1 MLTKIKKFKW
11 TKWTIIASLLL
22 FASCTDV
29 LTTSDNVDM
38 TNGVIEFKIENP
50 SPPSRSKLITVN
62 EYEVTGLL
70 IVVTDPNNEEIQRIN
85 WSASENSKTYQIP
98 VKTPGK
104 HRVIVTHISND
115 NGKVVKAKESA
126 YFIIRPMIITVV
138 EIIPG
143 FVGFI
148 NIDDSEREA
157 INIVRNNILP
167 VSLQESQA
175 ERYILRRT
183 GTVLPS
189 GTIIKE
195 AIPEGANTN
204 PETDLEV
211 SEDSYIFLL
220 DLKPNAFFEH
230 PVQYIVVDKKG
241 NSKKINA
248 KWLPKVNDQVPETF
262 SSDTPELYTI
272 VDRNVTIE
280 VIEELPMDWIVLN
293 PDVLNAAT
301 KEAFLIVQGLTPNES
316 LYTCSAYTYN
326 NGYNFFNAY
335 KSSLSTVVGL
345 MDYDTNTVL
354 TEIDSLAAS
363 YDTITLYII
372 AHGSV
377 DGISLGGYNFYAS
390 QFADTFSSHPDVNFN
405 FLLGSCHSG
414 SFIDDLSAIPNVN
427 VVKTA
432 SSTTESAFGDEDTIA
447 SYNDINPLDNG
458 TEWTSSFLEAASI
471 IVNNNDIW
479 NTIAVTS
486 STYNVPATS
495 VMLNE
500 AGFLAVGINRGLPVS
515 LNNYDLAN
523 ITSWETPQHYS
534 SWEF

>member
-11 TKWTIIASLLL
+11 TKWIIIIFPLL

-29 LTTSDNVDM
+29 LTGSDNVDM
-38 TNGVIEFKIENP
+38 TNGVIELKIANP
-50 SPPSRSKLITVN
+50 SPQTESRLITVN

-70 IVVTDPNNEEIQRIN
+70 IVVTDPDNEEIQRIE
-85 WSASENSKTYQIP
+85 WSASDNSKTYQIP
-98 VKTPGK
+98 VKSPGK
-104 HRVIVTHISND
+104 HKVTVTHISND
-115 NGKVVKAKESA
+115 NGKIVTATESA
-126 YFIIRPMIITVV
+126 YFIIRPMLITLV

-148 NIDDSEREA
+148 NIDASEQEA
-157 INIVRNNILP
+157 IHLVRNDILP
-167 VSLQESQA
+167 VSLQESRA

-183 GTVLPS
+183 GTVLPP
-189 GTIIKE
+189 GTIIRE
-195 AIPEGANTN
+195 AIPEGANSN
-204 PETDLEV
+204 PDNSLTVL
-211 SEDSYIFLL
+211 EDSYIFLL
-220 DLKPNAFFEH
+220 DLKPNAFLEH

-241 NSKKINA
+241 STKKIDAN
-248 KWLPKVNDQVPETF
+248 WLPRVNDQVPESF

-280 VIEELPMDWIVLN
+280 VIEEQYSEWSVLN
-293 PDVLNAAT
+293 PAVLDAT
-301 KEAFLIVQGLTPNES
+301 TEEAFLIVQGLTPNES
-316 LYTCSAYTYN
+316 LYTSAAYTYN
-326 NGYNFFNAY
+326 NGYNFFNTY
-335 KSSLSTVVGL
+335 KSSLSTVIGL
-345 MDYDTNTVL
+345 LDYDSSTVL
-354 TEIDSLAAS
+354 TEIDSLAAN

-390 QFADTFSSHPDVNFN
+390 QFANTFASHPDVNFN

-414 SFIDDLSAIPNVN
+414 SFIDDLSAVPNVN

-432 SSTTESAFGDEDTIA
+432 SSTTESAFADEDSIA
-447 SYNDINPLDNG
+447 SYNDINPADNG

-471 IVNNNDIW
+471 IVNNNNIW

-486 STYNVPATS
+486 STYSVPATS

-500 AGFLAVGINRGLPVS
+500 AGFLAVGMNRGLPVS

-523 ITSWETPQHYS
+523 ITSWETPQHYA

>member
-11 TKWTIIASLLL
+11 TQWTITVFLLL

-29 LTTSDNVDM
+29 LTISDNVDM
-38 TNGVIEFKIENP
+38 TNGVIQLKIENP
-50 SPPSRSKLITVN
+50 SPRGKSKLITVN
-62 EYEVTGLL
+62 EYEVTGLM
-70 IVVTDPNNEEIQRIN
+70 IVITDPNNEEIQRIN

-98 VKTPGK
+98 VKSPGK
-104 HRVIVTHISND
+104 HKVTVTHIAKD

-126 YFIIRPMIITVV
+126 FFNIRPMIITTV

-148 NIDDSEREA
+148 NIDASEQEA
-157 INIVRNNILP
+157 INHVRNNILP

-195 AIPEGANTN
+195 GVPEGANPN
-204 PETDLEV
+204 PCNSLTVL
-211 SEDSYIFLL
+211 EDSYIFLL
-220 DLKPNAFFEH
+220 DLKPNAFLEH

-241 NSKKINA
+241 NTEKINA
-248 KWLPKVNDQVPETF
+248 NWLPKVNDKVPEAF

-280 VIEELPMDWIVLN
+280 AIDELPTTWSVLN
-293 PDVLNAAT
+293 PDVLNATT
-301 KEAFLIVQGLTPNES
+301 KEAFLIIQGLTPNES
-316 LYTCSAYTYN
+316 LYTCAAYTYN

-345 MDYDTNTVL
+345 MDFDSNKVL

-363 YDTITLYII
+363 YDTITVYII

-390 QFADTFSSHPDVNFN
+390 QFAGAFSSHPGVNFN
-405 FLLGSCHSG
+405 FLLGACHSG
-414 SFIDDLSAIPNVN
+414 SFIDDLAAVPNVN

-432 SSTTESAFGDEDTIA
+432 SSTTESAFADEDIIA
-447 SYNDINPLDNG
+447 SYNDINPSDNG
-458 TEWTSSFLEAASI
+458 TEWTSSFLEAAAI
-471 IVNNNDIW
+471 IVNNNGIW

-486 STYNVPATS
+486 STYSVPATS

-500 AGFLAVGINRGLPVS
+500 AGFLAVGINRGLPIS

-523 ITSWETPQHYS
+523 RTSWETPQHYS
-534 SWEF
+534 SWEL